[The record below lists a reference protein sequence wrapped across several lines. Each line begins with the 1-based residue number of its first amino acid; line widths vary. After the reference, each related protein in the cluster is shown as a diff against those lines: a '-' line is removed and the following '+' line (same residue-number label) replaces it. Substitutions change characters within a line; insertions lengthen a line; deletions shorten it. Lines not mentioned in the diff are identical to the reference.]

1 MIKIDNLTKYF
12 GENKA
17 LDIKQLQIAEE
28 SIVGLVGNNG
38 AGKTTMLRLI
48 LDLCKA
54 NSGSVLSAGKDVS
67 KFEEW
72 KEYTGSFLDSGYLIE
87 FLKPEEYFNLIA
99 ELNHISKEDLQV
111 RLSKFDAFMNGE
123 ILGKKKLIK
132 NYSAGNKQ
140 KIGIVAAMITNPK
153 VLLLDEPFNFLDPSS
168 QMEMLRLLRE
178 LNKEF
183 GTTMILS
190 SHNIELVSEISSR
203 IILLEKG
210 MVKKDISASADEAIE
225 ELRTYFLS
233 NEF

>member
-17 LDIKQLQIAEE
+17 LDIKQLQIAEG
-28 SIVGLVGNNG
+28 SIVGLIGNNG

-72 KEYTGSFLDSGYLIE
+72 KEYTGSFLDSGYLID
-87 FLKPEEYFNLIA
+87 FLTPEEYFNLIA
-99 ELNHISKEDLQV
+99 ELNHITKEDIQL

-123 ILGKKKLIK
+123 ILGKKKIIK
-132 NYSAGNKQ
+132 NYSGGNKQ
-140 KIGIVAAMITNPK
+140 KIGIVAAMIVNPK

-168 QMEMLRLLRE
+168 QMEMLRLLRD

-210 MVKKDISASADEAIE
+210 IVKKDISATAGEAIE
-225 ELRTYFLS
+225 ELRTYFS
-233 NEF
+233 IK

>member
-17 LDIKQLQIAEE
+17 LDIKQLQIAEG

-54 NSGSVLSAGKDVS
+54 NSGTVLSKGKDVS
-67 KFEEW
+67 KSENW

-87 FLKPEEYFNLIA
+87 FLKPEEYFTLIG
-99 ELNHISKEDLQV
+99 ELNHISKEDMQL

-168 QMEMLRLLRE
+168 QMEMLRLLRDM
-178 LNKEF
+178 NKEF

-210 MVKKDISASADEAIE
+210 IVKKDISATAGEAIE
-225 ELRTYFLS
+225 ELRTYFS
-233 NEF
+233 IK

>member
-12 GENKA
+12 GDNKA
-17 LDIKQLQIAEE
+17 LDIKELQVEQG

-38 AGKTTMLRLI
+38 AGKTTMLRLV
-48 LDLCKA
+48 LDLCQA
-54 NSGSVLSAGKDVS
+54 SSGVVLSGGKDVS
-67 KFEEW
+67 KSEDW
-72 KEYTGSFLDSGYLIE
+72 KLYTGSFLDSGYLID
-87 FLKPEEYFNLIA
+87 FLTPEEYFTLIG
-99 ELNHISKEDLQV
+99 ELNHISKEDLQM
-111 RLSKFDAFMNGE
+111 RLSRFDAFMNGE

-168 QMEMLRLLRE
+168 QMEMLRLLRD

-210 MVKKDISASADEAIE
+210 IVKKDISATAGEAIE
-225 ELRTYFLS
+225 ELRTYFLGK
-233 NEF
+233 

>member
-54 NSGSVLSAGKDVS
+54 NSGTVLSKGKDVS
-67 KFEEW
+67 KTEDW
-72 KEYTGSFLDSGYLIE
+72 KEYTGSFLDSGYLID
-87 FLKPEEYFNLIA
+87 FLTPEEYFTLIG

-168 QMEMLRLLRE
+168 QMEMLRLLRD

-225 ELRTYFLS
+225 ELRTYFS
-233 NEF
+233 IK

>member
-87 FLKPEEYFNLIA
+87 FLKPEEYFTLIG

-111 RLSKFDAFMNGE
+111 RLSKFDPFMNGE

-168 QMEMLRLLRE
+168 QMEMLRLLRD

-225 ELRTYFLS
+225 ELRTYFS
-233 NEF
+233 IK

>member
-17 LDIKQLQIAEE
+17 LDIKQLQIAEG

-87 FLKPEEYFNLIA
+87 FLKPEEYFTLIG

-111 RLSKFDAFMNGE
+111 HLSKFDAFMNGE

-168 QMEMLRLLRE
+168 QMEMLRLLRD
-178 LNKEF
+178 LNNEF

-203 IILLEKG
+203 IVLLEKG
-210 MVKKDISASADEAIE
+210 IVKKDISATAGEAIE
-225 ELRTYFLS
+225 ELRTYFS
-233 NEF
+233 IK

>member
-17 LDIKQLQIAEE
+17 LDIKQLQITEG

-54 NSGSVLSAGKDVS
+54 NSGTVLSAGKDVS

-72 KEYTGSFLDSGYLIE
+72 KEYTGSFLDSSYLIE
-87 FLKPEEYFNLIA
+87 FLKPEEYFTLIG

-168 QMEMLRLLRE
+168 QMEMLRLLRD

-203 IILLEKG
+203 IVLLEKG
-210 MVKKDISASADEAIE
+210 IVKKDISASADEAIE
-225 ELRTYFLS
+225 ELRTYFS
-233 NEF
+233 IK

>member
-17 LDIKQLQIAEE
+17 LDIKQLQIAEG

-87 FLKPEEYFNLIA
+87 FLKPEEYFNLIG
-99 ELNHISKEDLQV
+99 ELNHISKEELQA
-111 RLSKFDAFMNGE
+111 RIAKFTSFMNGE

-140 KIGIVAAMITNPK
+140 KIGIVAAMIINPK

-168 QMEMLRLLRE
+168 QMEMLRLLRD

-203 IILLEKG
+203 IVLLEKG

-225 ELRTYFLS
+225 ELRTYFS
-233 NEF
+233 IK

>member
-17 LDIKQLQIAEE
+17 LDIKELQVEQG

-38 AGKTTMLRLI
+38 AGKTTMLRLV
-48 LDLCKA
+48 LDLCQA
-54 NSGSVLSAGKDVS
+54 SSGVVLSGDKDVS
-67 KFEEW
+67 KSEDW
-72 KEYTGSFLDSGYLIE
+72 KLYTGSFLDSGYLIE
-87 FLKPEEYFNLIA
+87 FLTPEEYFNLIG
-99 ELNHISKEDLQV
+99 ELNHISKEELQA
-111 RLSKFDAFMNGE
+111 RIAKFTSFMNGE

-140 KIGIVAAMITNPK
+140 KIGIVAAMIINPK

-168 QMEMLRLLRE
+168 QMEMLRLLRD

-203 IILLEKG
+203 IVLLEKG
-210 MVKKDISASADEAIE
+210 IVKKDISATAGEAIE
-225 ELRTYFLS
+225 ELRTYFS
-233 NEF
+233 IK

>member
-12 GENKA
+12 GDNKA
-17 LDIKQLQIAEE
+17 LDIKELQVEQG

-38 AGKTTMLRLI
+38 AGKTTMLRLV
-48 LDLCKA
+48 LDLCQA
-54 NSGSVLSAGKDVS
+54 SSGVVLSGGKDVS
-67 KFEEW
+67 KSEDW
-72 KEYTGSFLDSGYLIE
+72 KLYTGSFLDSGYLID
-87 FLKPEEYFNLIA
+87 FLTPEEYFKLIA
-99 ELNHISKEDLQV
+99 ELNHITKEDMKL
-111 RLSKFDAFMNGE
+111 RLSKFVAFMNGE
-123 ILGKKKLIK
+123 ILGKKKIIK
-132 NYSAGNKQ
+132 NYSAGNRQ

-168 QMEMLRLLRE
+168 QMEMLRLLRD

-210 MVKKDISASADEAIE
+210 IVKKDISATAGEAIE
-225 ELRTYFLS
+225 ELRTYFS
-233 NEF
+233 IK

>member
-87 FLKPEEYFNLIA
+87 FLKPEEYFTLIG

-111 RLSKFDAFMNGE
+111 RLSKFDPFMNGE

-168 QMEMLRLLRE
+168 QMEMLRLLRD

-203 IILLEKG
+203 IVLLEKG
-210 MVKKDISASADEAIE
+210 IVKKDISATAGEAIE
-225 ELRTYFLS
+225 ELRTYFS
-233 NEF
+233 IK

>member
-87 FLKPEEYFNLIA
+87 FLKPEEYFTLIG

-168 QMEMLRLLRE
+168 QMEMLRLLRD

-225 ELRTYFLS
+225 ELRTYFS
-233 NEF
+233 IK

>member
-17 LDIKQLQIAEE
+17 LDIKELQVEQG
-28 SIVGLVGNNG
+28 SIIGLVGNNG
-38 AGKTTMLRLI
+38 AGKTTMLRLV
-48 LDLCKA
+48 LDLCQA
-54 NSGSVLSAGKDVS
+54 SSGVVLSGGNDVS
-67 KFEEW
+67 KSEDW
-72 KEYTGSFLDSGYLIE
+72 KLYTGSFLDSGYLIE
-87 FLKPEEYFNLIA
+87 FLTPEEYFNLIGK
-99 ELNHISKEDLQV
+99 LNHISKEELQA
-111 RLSKFDAFMNGE
+111 RLSKFASFMNDE

-140 KIGIVAAMITNPK
+140 KIGIVAAMIINPK

-168 QMEMLRLLRE
+168 QMEMLRLL
-178 LNKEF
+178 KEMNSEV

-225 ELRTYFLS
+225 ELRTYILGK
-233 NEF
+233 

>member
-17 LDIKQLQIAEE
+17 LDINQLQIAEG

-87 FLKPEEYFNLIA
+87 FLKPEEYFNLIG
-99 ELNHISKEDLQV
+99 ELNHISKEDLQM
-111 RLSKFDAFMNGE
+111 RLSRFDAFMNGE

-168 QMEMLRLLRE
+168 QMEMLRLLRD

-210 MVKKDISASADEAIE
+210 IVKKDISATAGEAIE
-225 ELRTYFLS
+225 ELRTYFS
-233 NEF
+233 IK

>member
-17 LDIKQLQIAEE
+17 LDIKQLHVTEG

-38 AGKTTMLRLI
+38 AGKTTMLRLV
-48 LDLCKA
+48 LDLCQA
-54 NSGSVLSAGKDVS
+54 NSGVVLSGGNDVS
-67 KFEEW
+67 KSEDW

-87 FLKPEEYFNLIA
+87 FLTPEEYFNLIG
-99 ELNHISKEDLQV
+99 ELNHVGKEELQA
-111 RLSKFDAFMNGE
+111 RIAKFTSFMNGE
-123 ILGKKKLIK
+123 ILGKKKIIK

-153 VLLLDEPFNFLDPSS
+153 VLLLDEPYNFLDPSS
-168 QMEMLRLLRE
+168 QMEMLRLLKE
-178 LNKEF
+178 MNSEF

-210 MVKKDISASADEAIE
+210 IVKKDITGSASEAIE
-225 ELRTYFLS
+225 ELRAYFLGK
-233 NEF
+233 

>member
-17 LDIKQLQIAEE
+17 LDIKQLQIVEG

-87 FLKPEEYFNLIA
+87 FLKPEEYFTLIC
-99 ELNHISKEDLQV
+99 ELNHISKEDLQM
-111 RLSKFDAFMNGE
+111 RLSRFDAFMNGE

-210 MVKKDISASADEAIE
+210 MVKKDISATAGEAIE
-225 ELRTYFLS
+225 ELRTYFS
-233 NEF
+233 IK

>member
-17 LDIKQLQIAEE
+17 LDIKQLQIAEG

-38 AGKTTMLRLI
+38 AGKTTILRLI

-87 FLKPEEYFNLIA
+87 FLKPEEYFTLIG

-168 QMEMLRLLRE
+168 QMEMLRLLRD

-210 MVKKDISASADEAIE
+210 MVKKDISATAGEAIE
-225 ELRTYFLS
+225 ELRTYFS
-233 NEF
+233 IK

>member
-17 LDIKQLQIAEE
+17 LDIKQLQIAEG
-28 SIVGLVGNNG
+28 SIVGLIGNNG

-87 FLKPEEYFNLIA
+87 FLKPEEYFTLIG

-168 QMEMLRLLRE
+168 QMEMLRLLRD

-225 ELRTYFLS
+225 ELRTYFS
-233 NEF
+233 IK

>member
-17 LDIKQLQIAEE
+17 LDIKQLQIAEG

-72 KEYTGSFLDSGYLIE
+72 KEYTGSFLDSGYLID
-87 FLKPEEYFNLIA
+87 FLTPEEYFNLIA
-99 ELNHISKEDLQV
+99 ELNHITKEDIQL

-123 ILGKKKLIK
+123 ILGKKKIIK
-132 NYSAGNKQ
+132 NYSAGNRQ
-140 KIGIVAAMITNPK
+140 KIGIVAAMIVNPK

-168 QMEMLRLLRE
+168 QMEMLRLLRD

-225 ELRTYFLS
+225 ELRTYFS
-233 NEF
+233 IK

>member
-1 MIKIDNLTKYF
+1 MIKIGNLTKYF

-17 LDIKQLQIAEE
+17 LDIKQLQIAES

-87 FLKPEEYFNLIA
+87 FLKPEEYFTLIG

-168 QMEMLRLLRE
+168 QMEMLRLLRD

-203 IILLEKG
+203 IVLIEKG
-210 MVKKDISASADEAIE
+210 IVKKDISATAGEAIE
-225 ELRTYFLS
+225 ELRTYFS
-233 NEF
+233 IK

>member
-17 LDIKQLQIAEE
+17 LYIKQLQIVEG

-87 FLKPEEYFNLIA
+87 FLKPEEYFTLIG

-168 QMEMLRLLRE
+168 QMEMLRLLRD

-203 IILLEKG
+203 IVLLEKG
-210 MVKKDISASADEAIE
+210 IVKKDISATAGEAIE
-225 ELRTYFLS
+225 ELRTYFS
-233 NEF
+233 IK

>member
-17 LDIKQLQIAEE
+17 LDIKQLQIAEG

-54 NSGSVLSAGKDVS
+54 NSGTVLSKGKDVS
-67 KFEEW
+67 KTEDW
-72 KEYTGSFLDSGYLIE
+72 KEYTGSFLDSGYLIN
-87 FLKPEEYFNLIA
+87 FLTAEEYFKLIA
-99 ELNHISKEDLQV
+99 ELNHITKEDLQL

-140 KIGIVAAMITNPK
+140 KIGIVAAMIVNPK

-168 QMEMLRLLRE
+168 QMEMLRLLRD
-178 LNKEF
+178 LNKGL

-210 MVKKDISASADEAIE
+210 MVKKDISATAGEAIE
-225 ELRTYFLS
+225 ELRTYFS
-233 NEF
+233 IK

>member
-17 LDIKQLQIAEE
+17 LDIKQLQIAEG

-87 FLKPEEYFNLIA
+87 FLKPEEYFTLIG

-123 ILGKKKLIK
+123 ILSKKKLIK

-168 QMEMLRLLRE
+168 QMEMLRLLRD

-203 IILLEKG
+203 IVLLEKG
-210 MVKKDISASADEAIE
+210 IVKKDISATAGEAIE
-225 ELRTYFLS
+225 ELRTYFS
-233 NEF
+233 IK

>member
-17 LDIKQLQIAEE
+17 LDIKQLQIAEG

-54 NSGSVLSAGKDVS
+54 NSGSVLSGGKDVS
-67 KFEEW
+67 KSEDW
-72 KEYTGSFLDSGYLIE
+72 KLYTGSFLDSGYLID
-87 FLKPEEYFNLIA
+87 FLTPEEYFNLIA
-99 ELNHISKEDLQV
+99 ELNHITKEDLQA
-111 RLSKFDAFMNGE
+111 RIAKFASFMNGE

-225 ELRTYFLS
+225 ELRTYFS
-233 NEF
+233 IK

>member
-17 LDIKQLQIAEE
+17 LDIKQLHITEG

-38 AGKTTMLRLI
+38 AGKTTMLRLV
-48 LDLCKA
+48 LDLCQA
-54 NSGSVLSAGKDVS
+54 NSGVVLSGGNDVS
-67 KFEEW
+67 KSEDW

-87 FLKPEEYFNLIA
+87 FLTPEEYFNLIG
-99 ELNHISKEDLQV
+99 ELNHVGKEELQARISKFA
-111 RLSKFDAFMNGE
+111 SFMNDE

-168 QMEMLRLLRE
+168 QMEMLRLLKE
-178 LNKEF
+178 MNSEF

-210 MVKKDISASADEAIE
+210 IVKKDITGSVSEAIE
-225 ELRTYFLS
+225 ELRVYFLGK
-233 NEF
+233 

>member
-17 LDIKQLQIAEE
+17 LDIKQLQIAEG

-67 KFEEW
+67 IFEEW

-87 FLKPEEYFNLIA
+87 FLTPEEYFNLIG
-99 ELNHISKEDLQV
+99 ELNHISKEELQA
-111 RLSKFDAFMNGE
+111 RIAKFTSFMNGE

-140 KIGIVAAMITNPK
+140 KIGIVAAMIINPK

-168 QMEMLRLLRE
+168 QMEMLRLLRD

-203 IILLEKG
+203 IVLLEKG
-210 MVKKDISASADEAIE
+210 IVKKDISATAGEAIE
-225 ELRTYFLS
+225 ELRTYFS
-233 NEF
+233 IK

>member
-12 GENKA
+12 GENTA

-38 AGKTTMLRLI
+38 AGKTTMLRLV
-48 LDLCKA
+48 LDLCQA
-54 NSGSVLSAGKDVS
+54 SSGVVLSGGKDVS
-67 KFEEW
+67 KSEDW
-72 KEYTGSFLDSGYLIE
+72 KLYTGSFLDSGYLID
-87 FLKPEEYFNLIA
+87 FLTPEEYFNLIA
-99 ELNHISKEDLQV
+99 ELNHITKEDLQA
-111 RLSKFDAFMNGE
+111 RIAKFASFMNGE

-210 MVKKDISASADEAIE
+210 MVKKDISASADEAVE
-225 ELRTYFLS
+225 ELRTYFS
-233 NEF
+233 IK

>member
-17 LDIKQLQIAEE
+17 LDIKQLQIAEG
-28 SIVGLVGNNG
+28 SIVGLIGNNG

-54 NSGSVLSAGKDVS
+54 NSGTVLSAGKDVS

-87 FLKPEEYFNLIA
+87 FLKPEEYFTLIG

-140 KIGIVAAMITNPK
+140 KIGIAAAMITNPK

-168 QMEMLRLLRE
+168 QMEMLRLLRD

-210 MVKKDISASADEAIE
+210 MVKKDISATAGEAIE
-225 ELRTYFLS
+225 ELRTYFS
-233 NEF
+233 IK

>member
-12 GENKA
+12 GENKS
-17 LDIKQLQIAEE
+17 LDIKQLQIAEG

-87 FLKPEEYFNLIA
+87 FLKPEEYFTLIG

-168 QMEMLRLLRE
+168 QMEMLRLLRD

-203 IILLEKG
+203 IVLLEKG
-210 MVKKDISASADEAIE
+210 IVKKDISATAGEAIE
-225 ELRTYFLS
+225 ELRTYFS
-233 NEF
+233 IK

>member
-17 LDIKQLQIAEE
+17 LDIKQLQIKEG
-28 SIVGLVGNNG
+28 SIIGLVGNNG

-87 FLKPEEYFNLIA
+87 FLKPEEYFTLIG

-140 KIGIVAAMITNPK
+140 KIGIVAAMIVNPK

-168 QMEMLRLLRE
+168 QMEMLRLLRD

-225 ELRTYFLS
+225 ELRTYFS
-233 NEF
+233 IK

>member
-17 LDIKQLQIAEE
+17 LDIKQLQIAEG

-67 KFEEW
+67 KSEDW
-72 KEYTGSFLDSGYLIE
+72 KFYTGSFLDSGYLIE
-87 FLKPEEYFNLIA
+87 FLTPEEYFNLIA
-99 ELNHISKEDLQV
+99 ELNHITKEDLQA
-111 RLSKFDAFMNGE
+111 RIAKFTSFMNGE
-123 ILGKKKLIK
+123 NLGKKKIIK

-168 QMEMLRLLRE
+168 QMEMLRLLRD

-210 MVKKDISASADEAIE
+210 LVIKDISATAGEAIE
-225 ELRTYFLS
+225 ELRTYFS
-233 NEF
+233 IK

>member
-12 GENKA
+12 GDNKA
-17 LDIKQLQIAEE
+17 LDIKELQVEQG

-38 AGKTTMLRLI
+38 AGKTTMLRLV
-48 LDLCKA
+48 LDLCQA
-54 NSGSVLSAGKDVS
+54 SSGVVLSDDKDVS
-67 KFEEW
+67 KSEDW
-72 KEYTGSFLDSGYLIE
+72 KLYTGSFLDSGYLIE
-87 FLKPEEYFNLIA
+87 FLTPEEYFNLIG
-99 ELNHISKEDLQV
+99 ELNHISKEDLQM
-111 RLSKFDAFMNGE
+111 RLSRFEAFMNGE

-168 QMEMLRLLRE
+168 QMEMLRLLRD

-210 MVKKDISASADEAIE
+210 IVKKDISASADEAIE
-225 ELRTYFLS
+225 ELRTYFS
-233 NEF
+233 IK

>member
-17 LDIKQLQIAEE
+17 LDIKQLQIAEG

-87 FLKPEEYFNLIA
+87 FLKPEEYFNLIG

-111 RLSKFDAFMNGE
+111 RLSKFDTFMNGE

-168 QMEMLRLLRE
+168 QMEMLRLLRD

-203 IILLEKG
+203 IVLLEKG
-210 MVKKDISASADEAIE
+210 IVKKDISATAGEAIE
-225 ELRTYFLS
+225 ELRTYFS
-233 NEF
+233 IK

>member
-17 LDIKQLQIAEE
+17 LDIKQLQIAEG

-87 FLKPEEYFNLIA
+87 FLKPEEYFTLIG
-99 ELNHISKEDLQV
+99 ELNHISKEDLQM
-111 RLSKFDAFMNGE
+111 RLSRFDAFMNGE

-168 QMEMLRLLRE
+168 QMEMLRLLRD

-210 MVKKDISASADEAIE
+210 IVKKDISATTGEAIE
-225 ELRTYFLS
+225 ELRTYFS
-233 NEF
+233 IK

>member
-17 LDIKQLQIAEE
+17 LDINQLQIAEG

-54 NSGSVLSAGKDVS
+54 NSGSVLSGGKDVS

-87 FLKPEEYFNLIA
+87 FLKPEEYFTLIG

-111 RLSKFDAFMNGE
+111 RLSKFEAFMNGE

-168 QMEMLRLLRE
+168 QMEMLRLLRD

-183 GTTMILS
+183 GTTMVLS

-203 IILLEKG
+203 IVLLEKG
-210 MVKKDISASADEAIE
+210 IVKKDISATAGEAIE
-225 ELRTYFLS
+225 ELRTYFS
-233 NEF
+233 IK

>member
-1 MIKIDNLTKYF
+1 MINIDNLTKYF

-17 LDIKQLQIAEE
+17 LDIKQLQIAGG

-87 FLKPEEYFNLIA
+87 FLKPEEYFTLIG

-168 QMEMLRLLRE
+168 QMEMLRLLRD

-203 IILLEKG
+203 IVLLEKG
-210 MVKKDISASADEAIE
+210 IVKKDISATAGEAIE
-225 ELRTYFLS
+225 ELRTYFS
-233 NEF
+233 IK